1 MNQWPSQ
8 EDSEWG
14 PLLTLQDIFYSG
26 GVLHEVHRVLV
37 GIRLNELLLR
47 HCFSVFVLRFFVF
60 TSPLHL
66 LTIDN

>member
-26 GVLHEVHRVLV
+26 GVLHEMHRVLV
-37 GIRLNELLLR
+37 GIRLHELLLR
-47 HCFSVFVLRFFVF
+47 HCFFVFVLRFFF
-60 TSPLHL
+60 LRSPLHL